1 MKPEEQRIAIAE
13 ACGTHQVVRIPFDH
27 GVTTHITDTN
37 GRIRTIRQIDDGPR
51 NEAYPHDWI
60 PLADYLNSLDAM
72 HEAWLTISPYQKDR
86 FESELHSVVIGL
98 AEFNR
103 NDDAGWITNAT
114 ATQRAEAFLKTLNLW
129 KDDN

>member
-13 ACGTHQVVRIPFDH
+13 ACGWVLFRDKPSGLHNPIGIDPSDGLMEHIP
-27 GVTTHITDTN
+27 
-37 GRIRTIRQIDDGPR
+37 
-51 NEAYPHDWI
+51 
-60 PLADYLNSLDAM
+60 DYLNDLNAM